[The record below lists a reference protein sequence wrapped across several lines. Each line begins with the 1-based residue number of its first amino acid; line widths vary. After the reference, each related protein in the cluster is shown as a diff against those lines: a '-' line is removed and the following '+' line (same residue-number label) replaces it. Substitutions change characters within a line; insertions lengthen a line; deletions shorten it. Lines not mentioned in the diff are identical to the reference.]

1 MPISRRTVL
10 KGSALLVLYAA
21 VPGCASGGG
30 EEAGGD
36 GDEAG
41 DPGAGTTPDGSRV
54 PDPED
59 WVVTRWRAD
68 PFAGGSYSFL
78 AVGSSPDDRRALAAP
93 VGDRLFF
100 AGEATSVANP
110 ATAHGA
116 LESGRAAA
124 AAVDEV
130 ADEGARVVVVG
141 AGLAGLGAARELHG
155 LGYQVTVVEGR
166 DRRGGRTFTD
176 HSLGLPLDLGA
187 SWIHGIEG
195 NPLSA
200 LADDLGVER
209 GPATDW
215 VNELEFGPDGA
226 ELTDA
231 GYAAADEA
239 LDAVLAYAA
248 EQSEQRDEDAPL
260 RDVVEEALAD
270 LDLDEE
276 VEVVT
281 RHYLNTTI
289 EHEYAGSLEQL
300 SAWWWDE
307 GEGYGGEDQLLPGG
321 YVGLVDGLA
330 EGLDVRTGRVVQ
342 RITTD
347 DEEVTVASDVDSVT
361 ADHVVVTLPLGVLKA
376 GTVSFAPPLP
386 EDKATAIERLGMGLL
401 DKVYLRFPEVFW
413 DADADAIGWASPDAD
428 GRWAEWLNVAK
439 VTGEPVLLGFN
450 AAGYAEQLEVLSD
463 EEVLAD
469 AMAVLRTIYGA

>member
-21 VPGCASGGG
+21 VPGCASDGG
-30 EEAGGD
+30 E
-36 GDEAG
+36 DE
-41 DPGAGTTPDGSRV
+41 GAGPADTSVSGESAV

-78 AVGSSPDDRRALAAP
+78 AVGSSPEDRRALAAP
-93 VGDRLFF
+93 VGDRVFF
-100 AGEATSVANP
+100 AGEANSLANP

-124 AAVDEV
+124 AAVNEV
-130 ADEGARVVVVG
+130 ADDGARVVVVG
-141 AGLAGLGAARELHG
+141 AGMAGLGAARALHD
-155 LGYQVTVVEGR
+155 LGYDVTVVEGR
-166 DRRGGRTFTD
+166 ERLGGRTFTD
-176 HSLGLPLDLGA
+176 DSLGLPLDVGA
-187 SWIHGIEG
+187 SWIHGVDG

-200 LADDLGVER
+200 LADELGVAR
-209 GPATDW
+209 GPSTDW
-215 VNELEFGPDGA
+215 DNEIEYAPDGA

-231 GYAAADEA
+231 LYAAADEA
-239 LDAVLAYAA
+239 LDAVLTYAA
-248 EQSEQRDEDAPL
+248 EQSEQREEDAPL

-270 LDLDEE
+270 LDLDDD

-281 RHYLNTTI
+281 RHYLTTSI
-289 EHEYAGSLEQL
+289 EHEYSGSLEQL
-300 SAWWWDE
+300 STWWWDE
-307 GEGYGGEDQLLPGG
+307 GEGYPGEDELLPGG

-330 EGLDVRTGRVVQ
+330 DGLDIRTGMAVQ

-347 DEEVTVASDVDSVT
+347 GEEVTAESEDGSFG

-376 GTVSFAPPLP
+376 GTVAFDPPLP

-439 VTGEPVLLGFN
+439 VTGEPILLGFN
-450 AAGYAEQLEVLSD
+450 AAAYAEQVEAMSD
-463 EEVLAD
+463 EEVVAD
-469 AMAVLRTIYGA
+469 AMAVLRTIYGP

>member
-21 VPGCASGGG
+21 VPGCASD
-30 EEAGGD
+30 GGD
-36 GDEAG
+36 EPETSGDEGGDAAG
-41 DPGAGTTPDGSRV
+41 EGSDL
-54 PDPED
+54 PEPED

-130 ADEGARVVVVG
+130 AAEGARVVVVG
-141 AGLAGLGAARELHG
+141 AGMAGLGAARALHD
-155 LGYQVTVVEGR
+155 LGYHVTVVEGR

-176 HSLGLPLDLGA
+176 DSLGLPLDLGA
-187 SWIHGIEG
+187 SWIHGVDG

-200 LADDLGVER
+200 LADELGVAR

-215 VNELEFGPDGA
+215 DNEIEHAPDGA

-231 GYAAADEA
+231 LYAAADEA

-248 EQSEQRDEDAPL
+248 EQSEQREEDAPL
-260 RDVVEEALAD
+260 RDVLEEALAD
-270 LDLDEE
+270 LDLDHD

-281 RHYLNTTI
+281 RHYLNTSI
-289 EHEYAGSLEQL
+289 EHEYAGSLERL
-300 SAWWWDE
+300 STWWWDE
-307 GEGYGGEDQLLPGG
+307 GEGYPGDDELLLGG

-330 EGLDVRTGRVVQ
+330 DGLDVRTGTAVQ
-342 RITTD
+342 RIASGD
-347 DEEVTVASDVDSVT
+347 DGVVVDSDDT
-361 ADHVVVTLPLGVLKA
+361 SFEADHVVVTLPLGVLKA
-376 GTVSFAPPLP
+376 GTVAFEPPLP
-386 EDKATAIERLGMGLL
+386 DDKATAIERLGMGLL

-413 DADADAIGWASPDAD
+413 DAEADAIGWASPDAD

-450 AAGYAEQLEVLSD
+450 AAAYAEQLEVRAD
-463 EEVLAD
+463 EDVVAD
-469 AMAVLRTIYGA
+469 AMAVLRTIYDR

>member
-21 VPGCASGGG
+21 VPGCASD
-30 EEAGGD
+30 GGD
-36 GDEAG
+36 EPDTSGDEGGDAAG
-41 DPGAGTTPDGSRV
+41 EGSDV
-54 PDPED
+54 PEPED

-130 ADEGARVVVVG
+130 AAAGARVVVVG
-141 AGLAGLGAARELHG
+141 AGMAGLGAARALHD
-155 LGYQVTVVEGR
+155 LGYHVTVVEGR

-176 HSLGLPLDLGA
+176 DSLGIPLDLGA
-187 SWIHGIEG
+187 SWIHGVDG
-195 NPLSA
+195 NPLST
-200 LADDLGVER
+200 LADDLGVAR

-215 VNELEFGPDGA
+215 DNEIEYAPDGA

-231 GYAAADEA
+231 LYAAADEA
-239 LDAVLAYAA
+239 LDAVLAHAA
-248 EQSEQRDEDAPL
+248 EQSEQRDDDAPL

-270 LDLDEE
+270 LDLDDD

-281 RHYLNTTI
+281 RHYLNTSI
-289 EHEYAGSLEQL
+289 EHEYSGSLEQL
-300 SAWWWDE
+300 STWWWDE
-307 GEGYGGEDQLLPGG
+307 GEGYPGEDELLPGG

-330 EGLDVRTGRVVQ
+330 DGLDIRTGMAVQ
-342 RITTD
+342 RIASG
-347 DEEVTVASDVDSVT
+347 DEGVVVESDVDAVG

-376 GTVSFAPPLP
+376 GTVTFEPPLP
-386 EDKATAIERLGMGLL
+386 DDKATAIERLGMGLL

-413 DADADAIGWASPDAD
+413 DAEADAIGWASPDAD

-450 AAGYAEQLEVLSD
+450 AAGYAEQMEVRTD
-463 EEVLAD
+463 EDVVAD
-469 AMAVLRTIYGA
+469 AMAVLRTIYDR

>member
-21 VPGCASGGG
+21 VPGCASD
-30 EEAGGD
+30 GGD
-36 GDEAG
+36 EPDTSGDEGGDAAG
-41 DPGAGTTPDGSRV
+41 EGSDV
-54 PDPED
+54 PEPED

-130 ADEGARVVVVG
+130 AAAGARVVVVG
-141 AGLAGLGAARELHG
+141 AGMAGLGAARALHD
-155 LGYQVTVVEGR
+155 LGYHVTVVEGR

-176 HSLGLPLDLGA
+176 DSLGIPLDLGA
-187 SWIHGIEG
+187 SWIHGVDG
-195 NPLSA
+195 NPLST
-200 LADDLGVER
+200 LADDLGVAR

-215 VNELEFGPDGA
+215 DNEIEYAPDGA

-231 GYAAADEA
+231 LYAAADEA
-239 LDAVLAYAA
+239 LDAVLAHAA
-248 EQSEQRDEDAPL
+248 EQSEQRDDDAPL

-270 LDLDEE
+270 LDLDDD

-281 RHYLNTTI
+281 RHYLNTSI
-289 EHEYAGSLEQL
+289 EHEYSGSLEQL
-300 SAWWWDE
+300 STWWWDE
-307 GEGYGGEDQLLPGG
+307 GEGYPGEDELLPGG

-330 EGLDVRTGRVVQ
+330 DGLDIRTGMAAQ
-342 RITTD
+342 RIASG
-347 DEEVTVASDVDSVT
+347 DEGVVVESDVDAVG

-376 GTVSFAPPLP
+376 GTVTFEPPLP
-386 EDKATAIERLGMGLL
+386 DDKATAIERLGMGLL

-413 DADADAIGWASPDAD
+413 DAEADAIGWASPDAD

-450 AAGYAEQLEVLSD
+450 AAGYAEQMEVRTD
-463 EEVLAD
+463 EDVVAD
-469 AMAVLRTIYGA
+469 AMAVLRTIYDR

>member
-21 VPGCASGGG
+21 VPGCASD
-30 EEAGGD
+30 GGD
-36 GDEAG
+36 EPDTSGDEGGDAAG
-41 DPGAGTTPDGSRV
+41 EGSDV
-54 PDPED
+54 PEPED

-130 ADEGARVVVVG
+130 AAAGARVVVVG
-141 AGLAGLGAARELHG
+141 AGMAGLGAARALHD
-155 LGYQVTVVEGR
+155 LGYHVTVVEGR

-176 HSLGLPLDLGA
+176 DSLGIPLDLGA
-187 SWIHGIEG
+187 SWIHGVDG
-195 NPLSA
+195 NPLST
-200 LADDLGVER
+200 LADDLGVAR

-215 VNELEFGPDGA
+215 DNEIEYAPDGA

-231 GYAAADEA
+231 LYAAVDEA
-239 LDAVLAYAA
+239 LDAVLAHAA
-248 EQSEQRDEDAPL
+248 EQSEQRDDDAPL

-270 LDLDEE
+270 LDLDDD

-281 RHYLNTTI
+281 RHYLNTSI
-289 EHEYAGSLEQL
+289 EHEYSGSLEQL
-300 SAWWWDE
+300 STWWWDE
-307 GEGYGGEDQLLPGG
+307 GEGYPGEDELLPGG

-330 EGLDVRTGRVVQ
+330 DGLDIRTGMAVQ
-342 RITTD
+342 RIASG
-347 DEEVTVASDVDSVT
+347 DEGVVVESDVDAVG

-376 GTVSFAPPLP
+376 GTVTFEPPLP
-386 EDKATAIERLGMGLL
+386 DDKATAIERLGMGLL

-413 DADADAIGWASPDAD
+413 DAEADAIGWASPDAD

-450 AAGYAEQLEVLSD
+450 AAGYAEQMEVRTD
-463 EEVLAD
+463 EDVVAD
-469 AMAVLRTIYGA
+469 AMAVLRTIYDR